1 MPSYFF
7 NNQPRRKLIPQGQ
20 PTKQQQHEQVTPAG
34 LEPAARGLKARCSTN

>member
-1 MPSYFF
+1 MFF

-20 PTKQQQHEQVTPAG
+20 PTKQQHEQVTPAG